1 MPTPQGPTKI
11 VMNKEL
17 LFFPPMEIK
26 KIDQSSRATEFIF
39 EHLDS
44 GLAATLGNAF
54 RRILLTQVPGL
65 AVFAVK
71 ISDKEKTIASE
82 ISKLQGVK
90 EIPVYLIF
98 HLKKLVF
105 QFSQKEIPQL
115 GKIYTLQINI
125 DNSKSEEEY
134 TVTGQDIKGELT
146 IVNPETYLAT
156 VAPASQLKITLYCR
170 YYYAFRLAVDKE
182 QRALLSQEKNLI
194 FLDSDY
200 CPVKEVNLKVEQ
212 VVVDLNKQEERLIL
226 TITTNGGISAQDSL
240 IRAVSFLEQK
250 TADIQQQLVTE

>member
-1 MPTPQGPTKI
+1 MPSPQGPTKI

-17 LFFPPMEIK
+17 LFFPPMRIK
-26 KIDQSSRATEFIF
+26 KIDRSSRATEFIF

-44 GLAATLGNAF
+44 GLAATLGNTL

-71 ISDKEKTIASE
+71 MSDGEKTIACE
-82 ISKLQGVK
+82 VGNENKLKGIR
-90 EIPVYLIF
+90 EIPIYLIF

-105 QFSQKEIPQL
+105 QFSQKEIPLL

-134 TVTGQDIKGELT
+134 TVTGQDVQGELA

-170 YYYAFRLAVDKE
+170 YYYAFRLANDKE

-200 CPVKEVNLKVEQ
+200 CPVKEVN
-212 VVVDLNKQEERLIL
+212 
-226 TITTNGGISAQDSL
+226 
-240 IRAVSFLEQK
+240 
-250 TADIQQQLVTE
+250 